1 MLKCP
6 KCGADSYVIVTEE
19 RKDGE
24 IVYRRR
30 QCSTCRKRF
39 NTKERVVEDA
49 DKKHK
54 A

>member
-6 KCGADSYVIVTEE
+6 KCGADSYVLVTNL
-19 RKDGE
+19 RKGGE

-30 QCSTCRKRF
+30 QCGTCKKRF

-49 DKKHK
+49 DKKDK